1 MAGENISPERFNDNG
16 FEELLDTQMQQRR
29 RAVIPDMEAILN
41 GDRIA
46 RLTAIIRGETE
57 KLNNPPKT
65 VLFEK
70 NLSLINYRKA
80 KKDSRFKIMQYLISS
95 GIDVKSSLNDVAADI
110 TSLENI
116 DFNKPC
122 SDEEF
127 KELRKQFDYYVYPE
141 AIDEINCEIK
151 TAEENI
157 PDINR
162 LNYCNQDPVSE
173 EISEQFKPTDAQ
185 RIPDDYEQQV
195 QSKIDACMPIHFLK
209 RRVLVEKIN
218 YPTHTKMA
226 RYDAFIK
233 SAREMGRSANYHDE
247 EVQNY
252 RNAPDFL
259 MERLEVVGDLR
270 RLFLGEILGNN
281 GR

>member
-1 MAGENISPERFNDNG
+1 MAGENISPERLNNNG
-16 FEELLDTQMQQRR
+16 FEELLDAQIQQRR
-29 RAVIPDMEAILN
+29 RAVIPNMEDILN

-46 RLTAIIRGETE
+46 RLTAIIRGEKE
-57 KLNNPPKT
+57 KINNPPKT

-80 KKDSRFKIMQYLISS
+80 KKDSRLRIMQKLIQQ
-95 GIDVKSSLNDVAADI
+95 GIDVKSTLDDITADI
-110 TSLENI
+110 TSFENI
-116 DFNKPC
+116 DFNRPC

-162 LNYCNQDPVSE
+162 LNYCNQDPISKD
-173 EISEQFKPTDAQ
+173 ISENFKPTDYK
-185 RIPDDYEQQV
+185 RIPDDYDEQV
-195 QSKIDACMPIHFLK
+195 QAKTDALVPINLLR
-209 RRVLVEKIN
+209 RRVLVEKID

-233 SAREMGRSANYHDE
+233 SAREMGKRANYHDE

-270 RLFLGEILGNN
+270 RMFLGEILRNN
-281 GR
+281 G